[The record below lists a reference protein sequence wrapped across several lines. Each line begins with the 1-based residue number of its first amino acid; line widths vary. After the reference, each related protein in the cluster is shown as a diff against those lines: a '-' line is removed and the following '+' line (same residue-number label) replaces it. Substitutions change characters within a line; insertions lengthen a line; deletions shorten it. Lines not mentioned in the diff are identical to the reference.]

1 MASQSLQT
9 GISPVAALRHFSV
22 ATWVESWLEAERD
35 QTGLWAPVMLGGG
48 IAAWFLLPNPAMW
61 AGFMLVACG
70 LAAFGALAGQGARWG
85 RALLVGG
92 LLLAGGCGLIWGK
105 SAWVAAPV
113 LERPVVTSF
122 SAKVERVDILA
133 ARERVRVV
141 VTPLARPD
149 LPPRFRVNIREKD
162 APFGLGA
169 GAVVTMKARLM
180 PPQHP
185 ALPGGYDFARR
196 AWFDGIGATG
206 TALGPVLI
214 AKPGKGEGALRQR
227 LSAHIHS
234 RLDGGA
240 GAIAAALATGDQG
253 AISEADADAMRRSG
267 LAHLLSISGL
277 HVTAVVGAAML
288 LLLKLLALSPRIALR
303 WNVPLMAAGGGA
315 LAGIGYTLLTGA
327 EVPTVRSCIAALLV
341 LGGFALGREAMTL
354 RLVATGALVVLIFW
368 PEALVGPS
376 FQLSFAA
383 VTAIVALHQ
392 SRFAEHWFARREE
405 DWGRRMLR
413 GFMALLLTGLVV
425 ELALIPISLVHF
437 HKAGLYGA
445 FANMV
450 AIPLTTFVVMPL
462 EALALLFD
470 VAGLGAPFWWLAG
483 KALELL
489 LVLAHH
495 VAAMPGAVSML
506 PNVPPLA
513 FGLIVAGGLWLLLW
527 QSKTRRWGL
536 VPLLAGIV
544 GLWIAPVPDLLVSG
558 DGRHIAARGSDG
570 TVAMLRER
578 AGDYSRAM
586 LAESA
591 GLDGDLTAFKDMDGA
606 RCTADFCVWRMAGRK
621 TGAATGWT
629 ILASRSDHHVDVP
642 LLNNACRAVDI
653 VISDRRLPRG
663 CTPRWLKLDRPQL
676 NESGGLAISLS
687 DPPALRSVRD
697 GMSQHPWLDPRTV
710 APPRQW
716 RTPVLEKEAGLQSKA
731 ESHKGSKPQTEPK
744 SQPEPEL

>member
-1 MASQSLQT
+1 MASQPLQT

-22 ATWVESWLEAERD
+22 TNGLETWLEVERD
-35 QTGLWAPVMLGGG
+35 QIGLWVPILFGAG
-48 IAAWFLLPNPAMW
+48 ITAWFVLPNPAMW
-61 AGFMLVACG
+61 AGFMLLAFG
-70 LAAFGALAGQGARWG
+70 LAMFGAVAGQGARWG

-105 SAWVAAPV
+105 SLWVAAPV

-141 VTPLARPD
+141 VTPLARND
-149 LPPRFRVNIREKD
+149 LPPRFRVNIRQKD
-162 APFGLGA
+162 APHGLGT
-169 GAVVTMKARLM
+169 GAIVSMKARLM

-185 ALPGGYDFARR
+185 ALPGGYNFARR
-196 AWFDGIGATG
+196 AWFDRIGATG
-206 TALGPVLI
+206 TALGAVTVE
-214 AKPGKGEGALRQR
+214 KPCLGEGALRQR
-227 LSAHIHS
+227 LSTHIHS
-234 RLDGGA
+234 RLQGGE

-253 AISEADADAMRRSG
+253 AINEADAEAMRRSG

-277 HVTAVVGAAML
+277 HVTAVVGAVML

-354 RLVATGALVVLIFW
+354 RLVATGALVVLLFW

-383 VTAIVALHQ
+383 VTAIVAFHQ
-392 SRFAEHWFARREE
+392 SRFAARWFGRREE
-405 DWGRRMLR
+405 GWGRRTIR
-413 GFMALLLTGLVV
+413 GFVSLLLTGLVV

-445 FANMV
+445 LANMV

-470 VAGLGAPFWWLAG
+470 ALGLGAPFWWLAG
-483 KALELL
+483 KALSLL
-489 LVLAHH
+489 LWLAHH
-495 VAAMPGAVSML
+495 VAGLPGAVSML

-513 FGLIVAGGLWLLLW
+513 SGLMVVGGLWLLLW
-527 QSKTRRWGL
+527 QSSVRRWGM
-536 VPLLAGIV
+536 VPLCAGAI
-544 GLWIAPVPDLLVSG
+544 GLWLAPAPDLLVSG

-578 AGDYSRAM
+578 AGDYNRDM

-591 GLDGDLTAFKDMDGA
+591 GIDGELAALKEMDGA
-606 RCTADFCVWRMAGRK
+606 RCNDDFCVWPMASADRPS
-621 TGAATGWT
+621 GATTQKGWT
-629 ILASRSDHHVDVP
+629 ILANRSGYHVDAGS
-642 LLNNACRAVDI
+642 LNAACREVDI

-663 CTPRWLKLDRPQL
+663 CTPRWLRLDKPQL
-676 NESGGLAISLS
+676 AETGGLAISLTS
-687 DPPALRSVRD
+687 PPTIRSVRD
-697 GMSQHPWLDPRTV
+697 GASQHPWLAPQTV

-716 RTPVLEKEAGLQSKA
+716 PIFNTLDKS
-731 ESHKGSKPQTEPK
+731 SKP
-744 SQPEPEL
+744 